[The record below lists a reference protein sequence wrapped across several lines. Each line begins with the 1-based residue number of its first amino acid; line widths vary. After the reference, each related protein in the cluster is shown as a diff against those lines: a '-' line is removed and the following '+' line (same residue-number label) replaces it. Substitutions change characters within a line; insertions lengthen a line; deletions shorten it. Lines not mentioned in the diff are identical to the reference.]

1 MGKYTKKG
9 GGGWQSRVGRLL
21 RKDEEADT
29 KAQEAAAAKAAAKAE
44 RVVGRDVRQGT
55 KRPREEKRE
64 RDGDG
69 DDAAPVE
76 DSAEEVAKR
85 RRTMYKE
92 ENKAAQLFVG
102 NLPFDVTED
111 DIVERFSSFGKVK
124 KVLLVKDRESG
135 HMTGVGFI
143 HFMNEASV
151 DKVLKENA
159 AQKVLHGVDTSPM
172 DPKLNNKKAMKRQI
186 FKGTLGEE
194 QNKAGIVFNGRTL
207 KVNSVVSK
215 RDAAGLTRQEA
226 ITKEKE
232 ELADP
237 RNLQLLEEGRILA
250 NAPGAAAITEGRL
263 QLLQQRYQMKK
274 RKLKD
279 PNFFVSRTRLSIRDL
294 PAHVDTPALKKVVT
308 NSIRAFTEAHPE
320 FQPDAESQTKDNPYI
335 KMMKVVMDPATNIS
349 RGFAF
354 AEFRQHE
361 VALAVLRNLNN
372 NPNVFHGKRLDVE
385 FAVESVHAL
394 QKLRRITDQGRERNK
409 AMRGYAAKGQD
420 PRAAWRE
427 EQEETQQKKAA
438 DKEKRKKEFE
448 KYKKFLKYSGRK
460 NKPQ

>member
-1 MGKYTKKG
+1 
-9 GGGWQSRVGRLL
+9 
-21 RKDEEADT
+21 
-29 KAQEAAAAKAAAKAE
+29 
-44 RVVGRDVRQGT
+44 
-55 KRPREEKRE
+55 
-64 RDGDG
+64 
-69 DDAAPVE
+69 
-76 DSAEEVAKR
+76 
-85 RRTMYKE
+85 
-92 ENKAAQLFVG
+92 
-102 NLPFDVTED
+102 
-111 DIVERFSSFGKVK
+111 
-124 KVLLVKDRESG
+124 
-135 HMTGVGFI
+135 MTGVGFI

-159 AQKVLHGVDTSPM
+159 AQKVLHGVDSMQQQTACFTPPLTAPSTHTHTHPLPTANPM

-186 FKGTLGEE
+186 FKGTLGED
-194 QNKAGIVFNGRTL
+194 QHKAGIVFNGRTL

-274 RKLKD
+274 RKVRARFFLCTHQVRTTTLQHTHTHTHTHTHQTQLKD
-279 PNFFVSRTRLSIRDL
+279 PNFFVSRTRLSVRDL
-294 PAHVDTPALKKVVT
+294 PANVDTPALKKVVT

-427 EQEETQQKKAA
+427 EQEETQQRKAA
-438 DKEKRKKEFE
+438 DKDKRKKEFE